1 MQVHVDKDE
10 KELSHSTKKR
20 NVMDPSK
27 SAQAQQMETIPLT
40 KGDTS
45 KMKGSAQQVY
55 QCTKVAFPDE
65 SKSQVDITSSM
76 GKDDKLKTI
85 MEMVEVDI
93 EDSYENRVQGLS
105 GNNMLESDDDL
116 LSGDIQ
122 AGSTGHKVS
131 RGSLN
136 LGLVRC
142 SVIVLH
148 QSEKEDVNHPEGVKR
163 QETVGGEKLDV
174 KPQVFMITDKQRL
187 LETRCSA
194 RIEQQWLGKIQEK
207 QKASNRKRPLEGT
220 KLSSK
225 KSFEI
230 LDNDG
235 IASIGLDMGISI
247 SADRLILLI

>member
-1 MQVHVDKDE
+1 
-10 KELSHSTKKR
+10 
-20 NVMDPSK
+20 
-27 SAQAQQMETIPLT
+27 
-40 KGDTS
+40 
-45 KMKGSAQQVY
+45 
-55 QCTKVAFPDE
+55 
-65 SKSQVDITSSM
+65 
-76 GKDDKLKTI
+76 
-85 MEMVEVDI
+85 
-93 EDSYENRVQGLS
+93 
-105 GNNMLESDDDL
+105 MLESDDDL

-247 SADRLILLI
+247 SADRLILLIWWKT